1 MSGTRSLTEGRWVL
15 AASQAGVGAGR
26 QGTLRS
32 DHKSLPASAQVKKVK
47 KPKRE
52 RRRHFNPFQQ
62 LQSKRNFWSVTHP
75 AKVASLSY
83 RL

>member
-1 MSGTRSLTEGRWVL
+1 MP
-15 AASQAGVGAGR
+15 AASRGGGQ
-26 QGTLRS
+26 QPLRS
-32 DHKSLPASAQVKKVK
+32 DPRSLPAPAQVKKPR

-52 RRRHFNPFQQ
+52 HKRHFNPFQQ

-75 AKVASLSY
+75 AKVASLSH

>member
-1 MSGTRSLTEGRWVL
+1 ML
-15 AASQAGVGAGR
+15 AASQAGAGGGR

-32 DHKSLPASAQVKKVK
+32 KSPKSLPASAQVKKIK
-47 KPKRE
+47 KMKRE
-52 RRRHFNPFQQ
+52 QRRPFNPFQQ

-75 AKVASLSY
+75 AKVASLSH